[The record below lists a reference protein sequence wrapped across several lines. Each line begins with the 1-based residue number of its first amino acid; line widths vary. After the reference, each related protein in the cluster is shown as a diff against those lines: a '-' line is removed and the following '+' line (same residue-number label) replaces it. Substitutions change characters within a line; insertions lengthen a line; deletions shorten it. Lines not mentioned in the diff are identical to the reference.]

1 MEIACTRA
9 LEIVRE
15 QVEGGDS
22 LLVHVHRYLW
32 MRRISSMM
40 GLTVGHHNRI
50 VSRQQRMCG

>member
-15 QVEGGDS
+15 QVEDGYS
-22 LLVHVHRYLW
+22 LLVHVHRYYVCAGSL
-32 MRRISSMM
+32 SMM